1 MFKLTSNLVAPLAQ
15 RLTLPAGSAL
25 VCLALACLTL
35 AHAPSA
41 WAQNVAGDTVRPSIT
56 WHGFGTL
63 GAVRS
68 NDDHIQFVRDLS
80 QPDGAGTQWN
90 GQVDSLLGIQANIRF
105 SPQTEGVVQAVTRYH
120 SNASFSP
127 ELTWAFLRHDFSPD
141 FSLRLGRLGT
151 EFFMQGDSRLVGY
164 GNLSVRPPPDF
175 YGSLVFSYIDGA
187 DVSVTVPLASGLL
200 KGKLFAGQSPEKAPF
215 SKGIEWDQDGSRL
228 LGVYLDYQRGPWQV
242 RLSHALVRFE
252 HETPTDTLLQSMG
265 DPLSGMPYLSLQ
277 PAMAMAGQSA
287 HFGSLGLV
295 YDQGPLNVQL
305 MLNQIRHDSPAYA
318 SSKAGYLMAA
328 YRLGEVT
335 PYAGVS
341 RSFSEMA
348 PIPASPVPGVD
359 ALTQSLI
366 SQSYTDHHTYTLG
379 GRWDL
384 QKNVAIKAQV
394 DWVRGKPSSL
404 FLFKNNQPGWSGN
417 MTVTSLALDF
427 VF

>member
-1 MFKLTSNLVAPLAQ
+1 MFKLNPTFVAPLAQ
-15 RLTLPAGSAL
+15 RLKLLAGSAL
-25 VCLALACLTL
+25 ACLMLTYV
-35 AHAPSA
+35 PSGL
-41 WAQNVAGDTVRPSIT
+41 AQNVVGSSEPPSIT

-63 GAVRS
+63 GAVRTT
-68 NDDHIQFVRDLS
+68 DDHVQFVRDLS

-90 GQVDSLLGIQANIRF
+90 GQVDSLLGIQANIHF

-127 ELTWAFLRHDFSPD
+127 ELTWAFVRHDFSPD
-141 FSLRLGRLGT
+141 FSLRVGRLGT
-151 EFFMQGDSRLVGY
+151 EFFMLGDSRLVGY
-164 GNLSVRPPPDF
+164 ANLSVRPSPDF
-175 YGSLVFSYIDGA
+175 YGVLVYSYFDGA
-187 DVSVTVPLASGLL
+187 DVSATLPLASGLL
-200 KGKLFAGQSPEKAPF
+200 KGKLFAGRSPEKAPF
-215 SKGIEWDQDGSRL
+215 SKGVEWDQEGSRL
-228 LGVYLDYQRGPWQV
+228 LGIYLDYQRGPWQA

-252 HETPTDTLLQSMG
+252 HETPTDALLQSLG
-265 DPLSGMPYLSLQ
+265 DPLSGLPYLSLLPQ
-277 PAMAMAGQSA
+277 MAMAGQSA

-305 MLNQIRHDSPAYA
+305 MLNRIRYDSPAYA
-318 SSKAGYLMAA
+318 NSQAGYWMAA
-328 YRLGEVT
+328 YRLGSVT
-335 PYAGVS
+335 PYLGVS
-341 RSFSEMA
+341 RSVSEVA
-348 PIPASPVPGVD
+348 PIPTSPIPGID
-359 ALTQSLI
+359 SLTHSLI

-384 QKNVAIKAQV
+384 QKNLAIKAQV